1 MSSSPELGEELCGTY
16 QLKNEDH
23 TLGNSVRYILAKK
36 ARIMGASQVK
46 LGVSLSPKIDFAGY
60 SVPHP
65 NEPFVNIR
73 VQTYPGTTADDA
85 MIWALEE
92 LDVMFNTIQKKYTSA
107 MNRYRRKHADQE

>member
-1 MSSSPELGEELCGTY
+1 MSSKESTEDLCGTY

-23 TLGNSVRYILAKK
+23 TLGNSVRY
-36 ARIMGASQVK
+36 V
-46 LGVSLSPKIDFAGY
+46 LSKNPKVDFAGY

-107 MNRYRRKHADQE
+107 MNRYRRKHAEEE

>member
-1 MSSSPELGEELCGTY
+1 MSSKESTEDLCGTY

-23 TLGNSVRYILAKK
+23 TLGNSVRY
-36 ARIMGASQVK
+36 V
-46 LGVSLSPKIDFAGY
+46 LSKNPKVDFAGY

-92 LDVMFNTIQKKYTSA
+92 LDVMFNTIQKK
-107 MNRYRRKHADQE
+107 